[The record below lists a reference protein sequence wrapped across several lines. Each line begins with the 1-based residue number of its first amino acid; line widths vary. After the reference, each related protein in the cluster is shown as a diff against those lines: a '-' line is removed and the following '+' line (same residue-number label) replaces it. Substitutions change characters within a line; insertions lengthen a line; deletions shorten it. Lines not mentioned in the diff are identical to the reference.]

1 MTHLSH
7 LVWQA
12 CDLPF
17 CFKVLEFLEHFKPCM
32 LGVLEYLSGPSTFA
46 RSAITS
52 VRSIAHLRSKKT
64 GDLASEQETDK
75 APQSCVLS
83 LEIFCSSYMA
93 FKFQHLWYFRSSH
106 EEIWLYCWLS
116 LRPEGPT
123 KFVATLLIWG
133 IPLQLARFM
142 HSALFLTIF
151 SFSVLYCIFLF
162 TWICSNPPW
171 NLNRCFWCPSSVSL
185 STGWRWSVWGIKLP
199 GTISSWQTFSALCCT
214 VFLWAFACKRL
225 GLSVELCLFHSIWRL
240 LAVTNWVS
248 FDLFWL
254 FGL

>member
-93 FKFQHLWYFRSSH
+93 FKFQHL
-106 EEIWLYCWLS
+106 
-116 LRPEGPT
+116 
-123 KFVATLLIWG
+123 
-133 IPLQLARFM
+133 
-142 HSALFLTIF
+142 
-151 SFSVLYCIFLF
+151 
-162 TWICSNPPW
+162 
-171 NLNRCFWCPSSVSL
+171 
-185 STGWRWSVWGIKLP
+185 
-199 GTISSWQTFSALCCT
+199 
-214 VFLWAFACKRL
+214 
-225 GLSVELCLFHSIWRL
+225 
-240 LAVTNWVS
+240 
-248 FDLFWL
+248 
-254 FGL
+254 